1 MPMIEGAVVCPG
13 LSWFGRQRLPFA
25 DRRIWL
31 PKPVADPEA
40 DHRLSIND
48 QSGSLGLF
56 RQTVSEDTVLC
67 LTSKTD
73 VTDL

>member
-1 MPMIEGAVVCPG
+1 M
-13 LSWFGRQRLPFA
+13 
-25 DRRIWL
+25 
-31 PKPVADPEA
+31 ADPEA